1 MQTARAFFMVAPRCS
16 ERRTACTTVTADP
29 QGRRSRRW
37 ALSPKRSPPK
47 INNMVPEPYARP
59 VVCRDRGVGE
69 MARHDLPQPF
79 PLFRDRL
86 VSASLE
92 LLLHFLELC
101 PSSRRVEAAALFGLD
116 NLRRKRLAVR
126 SRRKVTAGAP

>member
-1 MQTARAFFMVAPRCS
+1 
-16 ERRTACTTVTADP
+16 
-29 QGRRSRRW
+29 
-37 ALSPKRSPPK
+37 
-47 INNMVPEPYARP
+47 MVPERYARP

-126 SRRKVTAGAP
+126 SPRKVTAGAP